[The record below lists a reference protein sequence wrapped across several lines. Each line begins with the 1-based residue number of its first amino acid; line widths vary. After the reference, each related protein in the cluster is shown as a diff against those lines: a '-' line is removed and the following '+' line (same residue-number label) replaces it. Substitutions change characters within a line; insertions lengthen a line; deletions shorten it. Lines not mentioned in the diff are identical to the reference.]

1 MPFHSERMD
10 YDEFLRQRRTRM
22 AELIRVAFRQ
32 LGGEP
37 DVPPLA
43 PPWFLPGAEVVWQ
56 RIGETERVL
65 RALVRDVY
73 ATKFGEAA
81 APTIQAKLPER
92 ERETLTRALRTRP
105 PGSDPLTVVDY
116 LYLGQLPALLFA
128 AEVWQYAKSRL
139 TDAADA
145 RQRLQVAIA
154 QIAPVRNEIAH
165 VREVAPDR
173 LLKATAAC
181 GDVLAL
187 LSGAPR

>member
-1 MPFHSERMD
+1 MVVRIASVRETAMGQ
-10 YDEFLRQRRTRM
+10 RQPMACETAAAAANRRR
-22 AELIRVAFRQ
+22 
-32 LGGEP
+32 P
-37 DVPPLA
+37 D
-43 PPWFLPGAEVVWQ
+43 
-56 RIGETERVL
+56 
-65 RALVRDVY
+65 
-73 ATKFGEAA
+73 A
-81 APTIQAKLPER
+81 APTIQAKLKER

-128 AEVWQYAKSRL
+128 SEVWQYVKSRL
-139 TDAADA
+139 SDATDA

-173 LLKATAAC
+173 LLKATVAC

-187 LSGAPR
+187 FSRTPG